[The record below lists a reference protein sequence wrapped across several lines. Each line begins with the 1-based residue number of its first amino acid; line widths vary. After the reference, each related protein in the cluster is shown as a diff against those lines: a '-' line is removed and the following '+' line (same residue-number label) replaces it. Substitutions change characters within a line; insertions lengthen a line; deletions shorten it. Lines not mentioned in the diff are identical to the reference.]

1 MAHAQRPADAAGGE
15 ALAEVGTV
23 FHNRRFVSLWVAQVL
38 SQLASNMVLA
48 GLMAIVDAST
58 RSATANAILILS
70 FLVPAVL
77 FSTGAGVIVERAD
90 ARLIM
95 LGSNIARAAGTILF
109 IFVAADA
116 GGANIPLVFGINFLI
131 AIVTAFFAPAELTAI
146 PRIVERRHLLAAN
159 SIFVLTINA
168 TFAIGF
174 GFLGPLLLKTTG
186 PVGVYVT
193 VAVMFGLAAAA
204 ILPIPSVPPEP
215 VARRDNVAK
224 RAVRDLV
231 DQIRE
236 GLTFVRRTP
245 RIAWSLS
252 YLGIAASLIGVM
264 GAVGPTFARDVLG
277 LSSQDFF
284 FVVGP
289 AGLGAVLGILFL
301 NAYGSKIPK
310 RLVVDLGLLAMGV
323 TLILLAVVKPL
334 TLVLHPAVGPIESSL
349 PDLLAPVLSVVALV
363 IAISMTAGVEYAFV
377 AIPSQTALQEELPA
391 DVRGRIFGILNTLL
405 SIASFLPVVAA
416 PVAADLLN
424 IAFPGAGLPIV
435 MAFLGAATL
444 AAGWASWRRNAR
456 EGLHTDDHPASR
468 GDGQVVPHALL
479 PAATDPG
486 VGMPVD
492 EHARRAQRA
501 QRAQRGSSTASGGH
515 RRRSRTTP
523 DGE

>member
-1 MAHAQRPADAAGGE
+1 MSAHPELPEFGTQDLSEAGH
-15 ALAEVGTV
+15 V
-23 FHNRRFVSLWVAQVL
+23 FKNRRFVSLWSAQVL

-58 RSATANAILILS
+58 HSATANAILILT

-77 FSTGAGVIVERAD
+77 FSTGAGVVVERTD

-95 LGSNIARAAGTILF
+95 LGSNIARAVGTILF

-116 GGANIPLVFGINFLI
+116 AGANIALVFAINFLI

-146 PRIVERRHLLAAN
+146 PRIVERRHLMAAN

-215 VARRDNVAK
+215 SAARGSAAQ

-231 DQIRE
+231 DQMRE
-236 GLTFVRRTP
+236 GIAFVRKTP
-245 RIAWSLS
+245 RIAWSLT

-289 AGLGAVLGILFL
+289 AGLGAVIGILFL
-301 NAYGSKIPK
+301 NAYGSRIPK
-310 RLVVDLGLLAMGV
+310 RLVVDIGLIAMGV
-323 TLILLAVVKPL
+323 TLLLLAVVKPL
-334 TLVLHPAVGPIESSL
+334 TLLLQPAVGPLEGAL
-349 PDLLAPVLSVVALV
+349 PDVLAPVLSLVALV
-363 IAISMTAGVEYAFV
+363 VAISMTAGVEYAFV
-377 AIPSQTALQEELPA
+377 AIPSQTALQEELPP

-416 PVAADLLN
+416 PVAADVLN
-424 IAFPGAGLPIV
+424 IFFRGAGLPIV
-435 MAFLGAATL
+435 MAILGLATL
-444 AAGWASWRRNAR
+444 AAGWLSWRRNAR
-456 EGLHTDDHPASR
+456 EGLHGHDAPAVASEPPR
-468 GDGQVVPHALL
+468 QAPAPL
-479 PAATDPG
+479 PAAQP
-486 VGMPVD
+486 M
-492 EHARRAQRA
+492 
-501 QRAQRGSSTASGGH
+501 GG
-515 RRRSRTTP
+515 RRRRRRPAP

>member
-1 MAHAQRPADAAGGE
+1 MSSHPERP
-15 ALAEVGTV
+15 EVGTQDLTEAGNV
-23 FHNRRFVSLWVAQVL
+23 FRNRQFVSLWSAQVL

-48 GLMAIVDAST
+48 GLMAIVDET
-58 RSATANAILILS
+58 THSATANALLILT

-77 FSTGAGVIVERAD
+77 FSTGAGAIIERTD

-95 LGSNIARAAGTILF
+95 LGSNIARAVGTILF

-116 GGANIPLVFGINFLI
+116 SGANIPLVFGLNFLI

-146 PRIVERRHLLAAN
+146 PRIVERRHLMAAN

-186 PVGVYVT
+186 PVGVYIT
-193 VAVMFGLAAAA
+193 VAIMFGLAAAA
-204 ILPIPSVPPEP
+204 IIPIPSVPPEP
-215 VARRDNVAK
+215 TARRDNAAR
-224 RAVRDLV
+224 RAVRDLI
-231 DQIRE
+231 DQMRE
-236 GLTFVRRTP
+236 GVAFVRKTP

-289 AGLGAVLGILFL
+289 AGLGAVIGILFL
-301 NAYGSKIPK
+301 NAYGGRIPK
-310 RLVVDLGLLAMGV
+310 RLVVDIGLIAMGI
-323 TLILLAVVKPL
+323 TLILLAIVKPL
-334 TLVLHPAVGPIESSL
+334 TSVLQPAVGPIEVAL
-349 PDLLAPVLSVVALV
+349 PDMLAPILSLVALV
-363 IAISMTAGVEYAFV
+363 VAISMTAGVEYAFV

-405 SIASFLPVVAA
+405 SLASFLPVVAA
-416 PVAADLLN
+416 PIAADLLN

-435 MAFLGAATL
+435 MAVLGIATL
-444 AAGWASWRRNAR
+444 VAGWFSWRHNAR
-456 EGLHTDDHPASR
+456 AGLHGQDAPTIGGPPPTAAQAPIPGAQAVGGRRRRRRPAS
-468 GDGQVVPHALL
+468 
-479 PAATDPG
+479 
-486 VGMPVD
+486 
-492 EHARRAQRA
+492 
-501 QRAQRGSSTASGGH
+501 
-515 RRRSRTTP
+515 

>member
-1 MAHAQRPADAAGGE
+1 MSHPELPELGTQDLSGAGH
-15 ALAEVGTV
+15 V
-23 FHNRRFVSLWVAQVL
+23 FKNRRFVSLWTAQLL

-48 GLMAIVDAST
+48 GLMAVVDAST
-58 RSATANAILILS
+58 HSATANAILILT

-77 FSTGAGVIVERAD
+77 FSTGAGVVVERTD
-90 ARLIM
+90 ARLIL
-95 LGSNIARAAGTILF
+95 LGSNIARAVGTILF

-116 GGANIPLVFGINFLI
+116 SGANIPLVFGINFLI

-146 PRIVERRHLLAAN
+146 PRIVERRHLMAAN
-159 SIFVLTINA
+159 SVFVLTINA
-168 TFAIGF
+168 TFALGF

-204 ILPIPSVPPEP
+204 ILPLPRVPPEP
-215 VARRDNVAK
+215 AARRDNAAE

-231 DQIRE
+231 GQMRE
-236 GLTFVRRTP
+236 GIAFVRSTP
-245 RIAWSLS
+245 RIAWSLT

-289 AGLGAVLGILFL
+289 AGLGAVIGILFL
-301 NAYGSKIPK
+301 NAYGGRIPK
-310 RLVVDLGLLAMGV
+310 RLLVDIGLVAMGV
-323 TLILLAVVKPL
+323 TLILLAIVKPL
-334 TLVLHPAVGPIESSL
+334 TLLLQPAVGPIQGAL
-349 PDLLAPVLSVVALV
+349 PDVLAPVLSLVALV
-363 IAISMTAGVEYAFV
+363 VAVSMTAGVEYAFV
-377 AIPSQTALQEELPA
+377 AIPSQTALQEELPP

-405 SIASFLPVVAA
+405 SVASFLPVVAA

-435 MAFLGAATL
+435 MAILGLATL
-444 AAGWASWRRNAR
+444 AAGWASWRRNSR
-456 EGLHTDDHPASR
+456 EGLHGHDAPGEADAELPLR
-468 GDGQVVPHALL
+468 VEPPI
-479 PAATDPG
+479 PAAPAAPAT
-486 VGMPVD
+486 
-492 EHARRAQRA
+492 
-501 QRAQRGSSTASGGH
+501 GG
-515 RRRSRTTP
+515 RRRRRRPAP

>member
-1 MAHAQRPADAAGGE
+1 MSHPELPELGTQDLSGAGH
-15 ALAEVGTV
+15 V
-23 FHNRRFVSLWVAQVL
+23 FKNRRFVSLWTAQLL

-48 GLMAIVDAST
+48 GLMAVVDAST
-58 RSATANAILILS
+58 HSATANAILILT

-77 FSTGAGVIVERAD
+77 FSTGAGVVVERTD
-90 ARLIM
+90 ARLIL
-95 LGSNIARAAGTILF
+95 LGSNIARAVGTILF

-116 GGANIPLVFGINFLI
+116 SGANIPLVFGINFLI

-146 PRIVERRHLLAAN
+146 PRIVERRHLMAAN
-159 SIFVLTINA
+159 SVFVLTINA
-168 TFAIGF
+168 TFALGF

-204 ILPIPSVPPEP
+204 ILPLPRVPPEP
-215 VARRDNVAK
+215 AARRDNAAE

-231 DQIRE
+231 GQMRE
-236 GLTFVRRTP
+236 GIAFVRSTP
-245 RIAWSLS
+245 RIAWSLT

-289 AGLGAVLGILFL
+289 AGLGAVIGILFL
-301 NAYGSKIPK
+301 NAYGGRIPK
-310 RLVVDLGLLAMGV
+310 RLLVDIGLVAMGV
-323 TLILLAVVKPL
+323 TLILLAIVKPL
-334 TLVLHPAVGPIESSL
+334 TLLLQPAVGPIQGAL
-349 PDLLAPVLSVVALV
+349 PDVLAPVLSLVALV
-363 IAISMTAGVEYAFV
+363 VAVSMTAGVEYAFV
-377 AIPSQTALQEELPA
+377 AIPSQTALQEELPP

-405 SIASFLPVVAA
+405 SVASFLPVVAA

-435 MAFLGAATL
+435 MAILGLATL
-444 AAGWASWRRNAR
+444 AAGWASWRRNSR
-456 EGLHTDDHPASR
+456 EGLHGHDAPGEADVELPLR
-468 GDGQVVPHALL
+468 VEPPI
-479 PAATDPG
+479 PAAQAT
-486 VGMPVD
+486 
-492 EHARRAQRA
+492 
-501 QRAQRGSSTASGGH
+501 GG
-515 RRRSRTTP
+515 RRRRRRPAP

>member
-1 MAHAQRPADAAGGE
+1 MSAHPE
-15 ALAEVGTV
+15 LPEVGTQDLTGAGNV
-23 FHNRRFVSLWVAQVL
+23 FRNRQFVSLWSAQVL

-48 GLMAIVDAST
+48 GLMAIVDET
-58 RSATANAILILS
+58 THSATANAILILT

-77 FSTGAGVIVERAD
+77 FSTGAGVIIERTD

-95 LGSNIARAAGTILF
+95 LGSNVARAAGTILF

-116 GGANIPLVFGINFLI
+116 SGANIPLVFGVNFLI

-146 PRIVERRHLLAAN
+146 PRIVERRHLMAAN

-186 PVGVYVT
+186 PVGVYIT
-193 VAVMFGLAAAA
+193 VAIMFGLAAAA
-204 ILPIPSVPPEP
+204 ILPIPSVPAEAS
-215 VARRDNVAK
+215 ARSGGNAAR

-231 DQIRE
+231 DQMRE
-236 GLTFVRRTP
+236 GVAFVRKTP
-245 RIAWSLS
+245 RIAWSLT

-289 AGLGAVLGILFL
+289 AGLGAVIGILFL
-301 NAYGSKIPK
+301 NAYGGRFPK
-310 RLVVDLGLLAMGV
+310 RLVVDIGLIAMGI

-334 TLVLHPAVGPIESSL
+334 TLLLQPAVGPIEGAL
-349 PDLLAPVLSVVALV
+349 PDLLAPVLSLVALV
-363 IAISMTAGVEYAFV
+363 VAISITAGIEYAFV

-405 SIASFLPVVAA
+405 SLASFLPVVAA

-435 MAFLGAATL
+435 MAILGLATL
-444 AAGWASWRRNAR
+444 AAGWFSWQHNAGA
-456 EGLHTDDHPASR
+456 GLHGHDAPAI
-468 GDGQVVPHALL
+468 GGAP
-479 PAATDPG
+479 PAATPPPIPG
-486 VGMPVD
+486 PP
-492 EHARRAQRA
+492 A
-501 QRAQRGSSTASGGH
+501 TGGH
-515 RRRSRTTP
+515 RRRRRPRP
-523 DGE
+523 DAE

>member
-1 MAHAQRPADAAGGE
+1 MSHAELPGVGKQDLSEAGN
-15 ALAEVGTV
+15 V
-23 FHNRRFVSLWVAQVL
+23 FSNRRFVSLWTAQVL

-48 GLMAIVDAST
+48 GLMAIVDET
-58 RSATANAILILS
+58 THSATANALLILT

-77 FSTGAGVIVERAD
+77 FSTGAGVIVERTD

-95 LGSNIARAAGTILF
+95 LGSNIARAFGTILF

-116 GGANIPLVFGINFLI
+116 SGANIPLVFGINFLI

-146 PRIVERRHLLAAN
+146 PRIVERRHLMAAN

-193 VAVMFGLAAAA
+193 VAIMFGLAAVA
-204 ILPIPSVPPEP
+204 IIPIPSVPAEP
-215 VARRDNVAK
+215 TARRDNAAK

-231 DQIRE
+231 EQMRE
-236 GLTFVRRTP
+236 GVTFVRRTP
-245 RIAWSLS
+245 RIAWSLT

-289 AGLGAVLGILFL
+289 AGLGAVVGILFL
-301 NAYGSKIPK
+301 NAYGGRIPK
-310 RLVVDLGLLAMGV
+310 RLVVDIGLIAMGI

-334 TLVLHPAVGPIESSL
+334 TLLLHPAVGPIEGAL
-349 PDLLAPVLSVVALV
+349 PDMLAPILSVVALV
-363 IAISMTAGVEYAFV
+363 VAISMTAGVEYAFV

-405 SIASFLPVVAA
+405 SLASFLPVVAA
-416 PVAADLLN
+416 PIAADLIN

-435 MAFLGAATL
+435 MAILGIATL
-444 AAGWASWRRNAR
+444 TAGWFSWRRNAR
-456 EGLHTDDHPASR
+456 EGLHQHDRPAESGALPPVAQAPLPGAQARSGRR
-468 GDGQVVPHALL
+468 GRKR
-479 PAATDPG
+479 PA
-486 VGMPVD
+486 
-492 EHARRAQRA
+492 
-501 QRAQRGSSTASGGH
+501 
-515 RRRSRTTP
+515 P

>member
-1 MAHAQRPADAAGGE
+1 MSSHPE
-15 ALAEVGTV
+15 LPEVGTQDLSEAGHV
-23 FHNRRFVSLWVAQVL
+23 FKNRRFVSLWSAQVL

-58 RSATANAILILS
+58 HSATANAILILT

-77 FSTGAGVIVERAD
+77 FSTGAGVIVERTD

-95 LGSNIARAAGTILF
+95 LGSNIARGVGTILF

-116 GGANIPLVFGINFLI
+116 SGANIPLVFAINFLI

-146 PRIVERRHLLAAN
+146 PRIVERRHLMAAN

-174 GFLGPLLLKTTG
+174 GFMGPLLLKTTG

-193 VAVMFGLAAAA
+193 VAVMFALAAAA

-215 VARRDNVAK
+215 AAARGSAAQ
-224 RAVRDLV
+224 RAIHDLV
-231 DQIRE
+231 EQMRE
-236 GLTFVRRTP
+236 GIAFVRKTP
-245 RIAWSLS
+245 RIAWSLT

-289 AGLGAVLGILFL
+289 AGLGAVIGILFL
-301 NAYGSKIPK
+301 NAYGSRIPK
-310 RLVVDLGLLAMGV
+310 RLLVDIGLIAMGV
-323 TLILLAVVKPL
+323 TLLLLAVVKPL
-334 TLVLHPAVGPIESSL
+334 TLLIQPAVGPLEGAL
-349 PDLLAPVLSVVALV
+349 PDVLSPILSLVALV
-363 IAISMTAGVEYAFV
+363 VAISMTAGVEYAFV
-377 AIPSQTALQEELPA
+377 AIPSQTTLQEELPP

-416 PVAADLLN
+416 PVAADVLN
-424 IAFPGAGLPIV
+424 IFFRGAGLPIV
-435 MAFLGAATL
+435 MAILGLATL
-444 AAGWASWRRNAR
+444 AAGWLSWRRNSR
-456 EGLHTDDHPASR
+456 EGLHGHDATTLEEEPPMQAPA
-468 GDGQVVPHALL
+468 PL
-479 PAATDPG
+479 PAPRP
-486 VGMPVD
+486 M
-492 EHARRAQRA
+492 
-501 QRAQRGSSTASGGH
+501 GG
-515 RRRSRTTP
+515 RRRRRRPAP